1 MYPSSSPSSSSQKP
15 MGPTPPT
22 TTTGLTRYGSAPGS
36 LLTTAVDSIIGQ
48 TGREFS
54 ALRSTPPPPPPS
66 FMAPQQQQQQ
76 QQQHHHHHHHNSH
89 SQSHHYFSSDSSS
102 ITTESTCKV
111 NSSNDPNKDHHKG
124 GGGGGGL
131 QRSYGLNEMPSFGDF
146 TSNLKIGGAGLS
158 SSSSCSSSSSAS
170 ALVRQRSSPA
180 GFLSHLASDNG
191 FSVTRGSGGYAS
203 QGGSNGGH
211 GVSRLKSQLSF
222 TRQDSLSQISEV
234 SEDVVD
240 GISSDNG
247 HQNASHSYATSSFGM
262 DSWDNANS
270 IIFSAPPSKRAKNLD
285 GDIYNCLNGLETQFS
300 LPQTTLEMA
309 TVEKLLHI
317 PEDSVPCKIRAK
329 RGCATHPRSIAER
342 ERRTRI
348 SGKLKKLQ
356 DLVPNMD
363 KQTSY
368 ADMLDLAVQHIKGLQ
383 NQVQKLRNDLDGC
396 TCGCNQ
402 TT

>member
-1 MYPSSSPSSSSQKP
+1 MYPSSSPSSSQKP
-15 MGPTPPT
+15 MGP
-22 TTTGLTRYGSAPGS
+22 TGLTRYGSAPGS
-36 LLTTAVDSIIGQ
+36 LLTTAVDSVIGPNAA
-48 TGREFS
+48 TTREFS
-54 ALRSTPPPPPPS
+54 SLRSPPPPPTS
-66 FMAPQQQQQQ
+66 LLAPQQQ
-76 QQQHHHHHHHNSH
+76 HHNLNH
-89 SQSHHYFSSDSSS
+89 NHHYFSSDSSS
-102 ITTESTCKV
+102 ITSESTCKV
-111 NSSNDPNKDHHKG
+111 NSSNDPKHHHHKG
-124 GGGGGGL
+124 L
-131 QRSYGLNEMPSFGDF
+131 ERSYGLNEM
-146 TSNLKIGGAGLS
+146 S
-158 SSSSCSSSSSAS
+158 SS
-170 ALVRQRSSPA
+170 LVRQRSSPA
-180 GFLSHLASDNG
+180 GFLSHLASASDNGTAG
-191 FSVTRGSGGYAS
+191 FSVTRGSGGYTP

-234 SEDVVD
+234 SQEVVD

-247 HQNASHSYATSSFGM
+247 HQNATHSYANSSFAM
-262 DSWDNANS
+262 DSWDNTNS

-285 GDIYNCLNGLETQFS
+285 GDIFNCLNGLETQFS

-309 TVEKLLHI
+309 AVEKLLHI

-383 NQVQKLRNDLDGC
+383 NQVQ
-396 TCGCNQ
+396 
-402 TT
+402 